1 MSNKRGR
8 KSMYESH
15 VQPYLEK
22 IKDWVSEGATE
33 KEVAKALGISVSVFY
48 DYKNKYPE
56 LAEACKYS
64 RHEIVLEARKKLI
77 RRAFGYSYTETKKY
91 ITKDKETGK
100 EVVRIEESTKYQP
113 EDVGALA
120 MILRNYDDTY
130 SDKDKQQTKNSIEEL
145 ELRKKLAEEKM
156 F

>member
-1 MSNKRGR
+1 MKNKRGR

-22 IKDWVSEGATE
+22 IKEWITEGATE
-33 KEVAKALGISVSVFY
+33 KEIAKSLGISVSVFY

-56 LAEACKYS
+56 LSEACKYS
-64 RHEIVLEARKKLI
+64 RQDLVLEARKKLI
-77 RRAFGYSYTETKKY
+77 RRAFGYHYTETKKY
-91 ITKDKETGK
+91 ITRDKETGK
-100 EVVRIEESTKYQP
+100 EVVRIEESEKWQP

-120 MILRNYDDTY
+120 MILRNFDDTY
-130 SDKDKQQTKNSIEEL
+130 SDKDKQQTEIAKEDL